1 MRKTNSKE
9 VKKAIREYLV
19 EMNDCSISE
28 LKEKFINEYGWKI
41 AAVGQINACVDWL
54 RGLGCNIAF
63 NYDAI
68 ARLLAEWL
76 DDTKENQERWLTKK
90 GDGLYWL
97 LLAREIVKG

>member
-19 EMNDCSISE
+19 EMNDCTIAE
-28 LKEKFINEYGWKI
+28 LKEKFIREYGWKI
-41 AAVGQINACVDWL
+41 ASVGQINACINWL
-54 RGLGCNIAF
+54 RGLSCNVAF
-63 NYDAI
+63 YCDAI
-68 ARLLAEWL
+68 VQLLSEWL
-76 DDTKENQERWLTKK
+76 DDTKENQERWLEKK

>member
-28 LKEKFINEYGWKI
+28 LKEKFISEYGWKI
-41 AAVGQINACVDWL
+41 SHAGEINACVDWL
-54 RGLGCNIAF
+54 RGLSCNIAF
-63 NYDAI
+63 YYEAI
-68 ARLLAEWL
+68 AQLLAEWL
-76 DDTKENQERWLTKK
+76 DDTKENQERWLEKK

>member
-28 LKEKFINEYGWKI
+28 LKEKVISEYGWKI
-41 AAVGQINACVDWL
+41 ASVGQINACVGWL

-63 NYDAI
+63 YYDAI
-68 ARLLAEWL
+68 AQLLAEWL
-76 DDTKENQERWLTKK
+76 DDTKESQERWLEKK
-90 GDGLYWL
+90 GDDLYWL

>member
-28 LKEKFINEYGWKI
+28 LKEKFISEYGWKI
-41 AAVGQINACVDWL
+41 ASVGQINACIDWL

-63 NYDAI
+63 YYDAI
-68 ARLLAEWL
+68 TQLLSEWL
-76 DDTKENQERWLTKK
+76 DDTKENQERWIEKK

-97 LLAREIVKG
+97 LLAREITKG

>member
-19 EMNDCSISE
+19 EMNDCAISE
-28 LKEKFINEYGWKI
+28 LKEKFISEYGWKI
-41 AAVGQINACVDWL
+41 ASVGQINACVHWL
-54 RGLGCNIAF
+54 RGLSCNVAF
-63 NYDAI
+63 YYDAI
-68 ARLLAEWL
+68 AQLLAEWL
-76 DDTKENQERWLTKK
+76 DDTKENQERWLEKK

>member
-41 AAVGQINACVDWL
+41 ASVGQINACVHWL
-54 RGLGCNIAF
+54 RGLSCNIAF
-63 NYDAI
+63 YYDAI
-68 ARLLAEWL
+68 AQLLAEWL
-76 DDTKENQERWLTKK
+76 DDTKENQERWLDKN

>member
-19 EMNDCSISE
+19 EMNDCTIAE
-28 LKEKFINEYGWKI
+28 LKEKFIREYGWKI
-41 AAVGQINACVDWL
+41 ASVGQINACIDWL

-63 NYDAI
+63 YYDAI
-68 ARLLAEWL
+68 AQLLSEWL
-76 DDTKENQERWLTKK
+76 DDTKENQERWLEKK

>member
-19 EMNDCSISE
+19 EMNDCTIAE
-28 LKEKFINEYGWKI
+28 LKEKFISEYGWKI
-41 AAVGQINACVDWL
+41 ASVGQIDACVHWL
-54 RGLGCNIAF
+54 RGLSCNVAF
-63 NYDAI
+63 YYDAI
-68 ARLLAEWL
+68 AQLLAEWL
-76 DDTKENQERWLTKK
+76 DDTKENQERWLEKK

>member
-9 VKKAIREYLV
+9 VKKAIRKYLV
-19 EMNDCSISE
+19 EMNDCSIAE
-28 LKEKFINEYGWKI
+28 LKEKFIREYEWKI
-41 AAVGQINACVDWL
+41 SYVGEVDACIDWL

-63 NYDAI
+63 CYDAI
-68 ARLLAEWL
+68 AQLLAEWL
-76 DDTKENQERWLTKK
+76 DDTKENQERWLDKK

>member
-19 EMNDCSISE
+19 EMNDCSIAE
-28 LKEKFINEYGWKI
+28 LKEKFISEYGWKI
-41 AAVGQINACVDWL
+41 ASVGQINACVHWL
-54 RGLGCNIAF
+54 RGLSCNIAF
-63 NYDAI
+63 EYDAI
-68 ARLLAEWL
+68 AQLLAEWL
-76 DDTKENQERWLTKK
+76 DDTKVNQERWLEKK

>member
-19 EMNDCSISE
+19 EMNDCTIAE

-41 AAVGQINACVDWL
+41 VRTGEINACIDWL
-54 RGLGCNIAF
+54 RGLGCNVAFYYDVIAQ
-63 NYDAI
+63 
-68 ARLLAEWL
+68 LLSEWL
-76 DDTKENQERWLTKK
+76 DDTKENQEKWLEKK

>member
-19 EMNDCSISE
+19 EMNDCSIAK
-28 LKEKFINEYGWKI
+28 LKEKFISEYGWKI
-41 AAVGQINACVDWL
+41 ASVGQMNACVHWL
-54 RGLGCNIAF
+54 RGLSCNVAF
-63 NYDAI
+63 YYDAI
-68 ARLLAEWL
+68 AQLLAEWL
-76 DDTKENQERWLTKK
+76 DDTKENQERWLDKK

>member
-9 VKKAIREYLV
+9 VIKAIREYLV

-28 LKEKFINEYGWKI
+28 LKEKFISEYGWKI
-41 AAVGQINACVDWL
+41 ASGSQINACVHWL
-54 RGLGCNIAF
+54 RGLGCNVAF
-63 NYDAI
+63 YYDAI
-68 ARLLAEWL
+68 TQLLAEWL
-76 DDTKENQERWLTKK
+76 DDTKENQERWLEKK